1 LLLSSVPDSGPI
13 RGNDFEKKYVV
24 MGMENTP
31 VEDLPKPFPQRDRR
45 RGKRILTFR
54 NARFVVLALIG
65 VFVLV
70 SLFFEFR
77 PKKPGEFGRLY
88 SRRTRAAAVNARQSY
103 MVIKETNI
111 SDQVGADPMLL
122 EAARRQQ
129 YLGVTDADIAAM
141 RIAAQPRLQVL
152 EVTPGGMPVLQQ
164 NSNQPKAKIEIT
176 GGPEGVYV
184 KPQ

>member
-1 LLLSSVPDSGPI
+1 
-13 RGNDFEKKYVV
+13 
-24 MGMENTP
+24 MGMDNTP
-31 VEDLPKPFPQRDRR
+31 VEDRSKPFPPQDRR

-54 NARFVVLALIG
+54 NARLFGLALIV

-103 MVIKETNI
+103 TIIKETNI

-141 RIAAQPRLQVL
+141 RFAAQPRPPVL
-152 EVTPGGMPVLQQ
+152 EITPGGTPILQQ
-164 NSNQPKAKIEIT
+164 NTNQQKAKIEIT